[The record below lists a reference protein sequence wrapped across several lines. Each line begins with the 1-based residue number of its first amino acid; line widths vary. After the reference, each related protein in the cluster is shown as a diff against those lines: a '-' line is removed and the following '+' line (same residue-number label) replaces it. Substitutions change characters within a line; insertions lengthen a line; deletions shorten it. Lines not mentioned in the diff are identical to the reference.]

1 MLRISLILG
10 AIAALA
16 DVAGGFV
23 LVRAKGVERFLR
35 YFVAL
40 GAGFLMATAVLEMMP
55 ESLKQSQS
63 LAPVLIMSGYC
74 VVHLLEHTIN
84 AHFHYGEETHISEF
98 VSHRTGYSVR
108 ASLRL
113 ALFLGLLVVPAI
125 AMFHW
130 MTIVLNAGNSYERAR
145 ALDIFNPSSLGIIGW
160 IFLFLAFLNRPKKGK
175 ELFLAFLN
183 RPKKGE
189 EIQTSEFVSHRT
201 GYSVLV
207 GLSVHAL
214 FDGVAIGSGF
224 VISNWLGWLIF
235 LAIFLHKA
243 PEGFT
248 MASVMLASGRSRAA
262 AFYSAVVLA
271 AATLAGVL
279 VIGVSPSLVL
289 YGLPLSAGVAL
300 YVAATDLVPEVNREP
315 GIRMA
320 LVFFAGVGGFLLLRL
335 LLPAL

>member
-10 AIAALA
+10 AIAAMA

-23 LVRAKGVERFLR
+23 LVRAKGVERYLR

-40 GAGFLMATAVLEMMP
+40 GAGFLMATAVLEMIP
-55 ESLKQSQS
+55 EGLKQSQS
-63 LAPVLIMSGYC
+63 LAPILIMGGYC

-84 AHFHYGEETHISEF
+84 AHFHFGEETHTGEF
-98 VSHRTGYSVR
+98 VS
-108 ASLRL
+108 
-113 ALFLGLLVVPAI
+113 
-125 AMFHW
+125 
-130 MTIVLNAGNSYERAR
+130 
-145 ALDIFNPSSLGIIGW
+145 
-160 IFLFLAFLNRPKKGK
+160 K
-175 ELFLAFLN
+175 
-183 RPKKGE
+183 
-189 EIQTSEFVSHRT
+189 RT
-201 GYSVLV
+201 GYSVLA

-224 VISNWLGWLIF
+224 AVNSRLGWLIF

-248 MASVMLASGRSRAA
+248 MASVMMASGRSRAA
-262 AFYSAVVLA
+262 AFYSAVALA

-279 VIGVSPSLVL
+279 VIGLAPGLVL
-289 YGLPLSAGVAL
+289 YGLPISAGVAL

-320 LVFFAGVGGFLLLRL
+320 LVFFAGVGGFLLLRM